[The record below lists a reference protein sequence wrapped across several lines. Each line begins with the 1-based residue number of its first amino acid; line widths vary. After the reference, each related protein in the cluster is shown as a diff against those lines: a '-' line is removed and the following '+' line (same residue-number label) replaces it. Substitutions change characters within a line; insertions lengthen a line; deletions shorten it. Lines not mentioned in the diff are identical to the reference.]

1 MAHLPLDGVCIRELA
16 DPLPPISV
24 YLIWRLGDDDPAL
37 RRVLRTSEDV
47 LPGHA

>member
-1 MAHLPLDGVCIRELA
+1 
-16 DPLPPISV
+16 V

-47 LPGHA
+47 LPNVG